1 MSAEVGVLSTSPQ
14 YYLSETYIG
23 FIIGCVAIFALTAL
37 TVVLFITLRYNRC
50 RFLRNTHSSPSKST
64 ISMAD
69 HANFNLNDLTP
80 AFSGGKFSNSNLYN
94 VAVND
99 ELCCEPERELN
110 LMVKMANGKQKCNAL
125 RKDIRKE
132 LMDNHRNS
140 MNCPGRQ
147 DKRCSALC
155 S

>member
-1 MSAEVGVLSTSPQ
+1 
-14 YYLSETYIG
+14 
-23 FIIGCVAIFALTAL
+23 
-37 TVVLFITLRYNRC
+37 
-50 RFLRNTHSSPSKST
+50 
-64 ISMAD
+64 MAD

-99 ELCCEPERELN
+99 ELCCEPEKELN
-110 LMVKMANGKQKCNAL
+110 LMVKMAIGKQRREKCNAL

-140 MNCPGRQ
+140 MTCSGR
-147 DKRCSALC
+147 
-155 S
+155 